1 MKTFREYIQQTTN
14 EGAFSHEGLYW
25 VDPKGESFLV
35 NKVQA
40 WGGSLAS
47 DTKLSHED
55 WANKKGYDLEDML
68 EGGWIRVQA
77 ISPMYLMIDHKTA
90 RLDKRQ
96 SDSLYPFFMG
106 RYHRMI
112 LERANNKFFDLDESP
127 NYVSNEDKEQ
137 GFDFIRGQR
146 VSPTR

>member
-14 EGAFSHEGLYW
+14 EGALSHEGLYW

-35 NKVQA
+35 NKVKED
-40 WGGSLAS
+40 S
-47 DTKLSHED
+47 KLSHEA

-96 SDSLYPFFMG
+96 SDSLYPFFTG

-112 LERANNKFFDLDESP
+112 LERANNKFLDLDESP
-127 NYVSNEDKEQ
+127 NYVSNIDKEH
-137 GFDFIRGQR
+137 GFDFITGQR
-146 VSPTR
+146 VSA

>member
-35 NKVQA
+35 N
-40 WGGSLAS
+40 SLPS

-55 WANKKGYDLEDML
+55 WANKNGYDLEDML

-77 ISPMYLMIDHKTA
+77 ISPMYLMIDHKTG
-90 RLDKRQ
+90 RLGKRQ

-112 LERANNKFFDLDESP
+112 LERANNKSFDLDESP

-137 GFDFIRGQR
+137 GFDFITGQR

>member
-14 EGAFSHEGLYW
+14 EGALSHEGLYW

-35 NKVQA
+35 NKVEED
-40 WGGSLAS
+40 S
-47 DTKLSHED
+47 KLSHEA

-112 LERANNKFFDLDESP
+112 LERANNKFLDLDESP
-127 NYVSNEDKEQ
+127 NYVSNIDKEH
-137 GFDFIRGQR
+137 GFDFITGQR
-146 VSPTR
+146 VSA